1 MLLQLALGQKFM
13 YLDYSTVDQIFG
25 LERVEELLSRYS
37 YISINL
43 ESFCQG
49 VDWQNIQSVKEEKPP
64 EVVRNADMSPGH
76 GLRAENDQSVT
87 PLMNSEDVFVP
98 KTVLEAEKEKE
109 RLPEIETTTAEN
121 IFDEN
126 DRQVVN
132 ILHGG
137 QVKLES
143 QEKPLDV
150 PEEEKPK
157 ESKKDKSK
165 EKDEGKKTSNFQLTN

>member
-1 MLLQLALGQKFM
+1 M

-25 LERVEELLSRYS
+25 LERVEELLSKYS

-49 VDWQNIQSVKEEKPP
+49 TDWQHIQSTKEEQKPP
-64 EVVRNADMSPGH
+64 EVFRNADMSPGH
-76 GLRAENDQSVT
+76 DSKLGSDPSLT
-87 PLMNSEDVFVP
+87 PAMNPEDIFVP
-98 KTVLEAEKEKE
+98 ETVLEAEKKKE
-109 RLPEIETTTAEN
+109 PPSETETTTLEST
-121 IFDEN
+121 FDEN

-132 ILHGG
+132 VLHGG
-137 QVKLES
+137 KVKLEA

-150 PEEEKPK
+150 PEEKPK

-165 EKDEGKKTSNFQLTN
+165 EKDERKKLFDL